1 MTSFTVID
9 VGHPTEVEA
18 TLTDDG
24 VWVATSGVEKALGWV
39 LRSEGL
45 CRGDVC
51 IPVTGQ
57 TGLVN
62 NGNMNLAAL
71 AGLLR
76 RSLASSPEEGAAYLG
91 PPFDLFDQMIAG
103 LEAPDFELPDLDN
116 RLHSLSEHRGSKV
129 QLVVWASW

>member
-18 TLTDDG
+18 TLTDDR
-24 VWVATSGVEKALGWV
+24 VWINAAGVEKALGWV

-45 CRGDVC
+45 CRGSVC
-51 IPVTGQ
+51 IPVTRQ
-57 TGLVN
+57 AGLVN
-62 NGNMNLAAL
+62 NGNMNLSAL
-71 AGLLR
+71 AELLGR
-76 RSLASSPEEGAAYLG
+76 PLASSPEEGAAYLG

-103 LEAPDFELPDLDN
+103 LEAPDFQLPDLDD

-129 QLVVWASW
+129 LLAVWASW